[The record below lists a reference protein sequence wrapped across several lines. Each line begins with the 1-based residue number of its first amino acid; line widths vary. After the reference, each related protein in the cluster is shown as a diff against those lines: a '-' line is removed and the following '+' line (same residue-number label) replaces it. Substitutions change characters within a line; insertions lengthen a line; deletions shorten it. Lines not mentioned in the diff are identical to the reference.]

1 MLMRK
6 VLFLMLLLLPLCSM
20 AQINTDRVML
30 MGRNALYYEDYV
42 LSIQRFNMVIS
53 AKPYLAEPYFFRG
66 LAKFY
71 LEDYSGAEADCA
83 EAIER
88 NPFQPDYY
96 RLRGLCRINQE
107 NYEGAVADYRK
118 LLSIE
123 PKEEGGLHNM
133 TLCYLQLKDY
143 DKAME
148 TVNTM
153 IRYWPKNARNHV
165 IKAQACFEKKDTVA
179 AMVCLDDALKINPYE
194 GNAWQMKAM
203 VYAKEEKYEEAEDAL
218 DKVIQQKPREAD
230 NYINRALVRY
240 HRMNLRGAMD
250 DYDAALEFDSTS
262 YIGHFNR
269 GLLRAQVGDDNRA
282 IEDFNYVLKVEPD
295 NMIALFNRALMLD
308 NTGDYRGAIR
318 DITKVINEYPDFIVG
333 YQYRASIRRKIGDAN
348 GAERDEFVVLKAQ
361 LECRYGGNKPAK
373 DHKTRKKSDRS
384 MENYNK
390 LVEADEESTA
400 PQYES
405 AYRGKVQNRKAMLR
419 PEPLYMLTYYPKA
432 QEFQR
437 EQYVPELEK
446 LNRSGML
453 ARKLELANY
462 EEVLTDRQVTDH
474 SAALARYT
482 TKLAA
487 SPENASLYFARA
499 LEEWTLQD
507 YDAALEDVD
516 RAIQLDSA
524 MTLAYCLRIQIRM
537 KNLELDASGDRL
549 EIVPGKE
556 KQGRLDADSRRVVC
570 NTILDDCDRVM
581 AVHPDFVIYL
591 YNMGNVYF
599 AMNDYVMA
607 VEKYT
612 QAIERD
618 PQFAAAYYNRGVVR
632 LMQNERDAGIK
643 DLSRAGELGLYSA
656 YNLIKRYSKEAQE
669 KEQ

>member
-1 MLMRK
+1 MRK
-6 VLFLMLLLLPLCSM
+6 VLLLILLILPLCGM

-42 LSIQRFNMVIS
+42 LSIQRFNMVIN
-53 AKPYLAEPYFFRG
+53 AKPYLAEPYFYRG

-71 LEDYSGAEADCA
+71 LEDYSGAEVDCS
-83 EAIER
+83 EALER

-96 RLRGLCRINQE
+96 SLRGLCRINLSD
-107 NYEGAVADYRK
+107 YEGAVEDYQQ
-118 LLSIE
+118 LLKIE

-153 IRYWPKNARNHV
+153 IRYWPKKAGNYV
-165 IKAQACFEKKDTVA
+165 IKAQTCFEKKDTVA
-179 AMVCLDDALKINPYE
+179 AMASLDEALKVNPYE
-194 GNAWQMKAM
+194 GTAWQMKAM
-203 VYAKEEKYEEAEDAL
+203 IYAREEKYEEAEDAL
-218 DKVIQQKPREAD
+218 DKTIQQMPRDAN

-250 DYDAALEFDSTS
+250 DYDAAIEFDSTN

-282 IEDFNYVLKVEPD
+282 IEDFNFVLKVEPD

-318 DITKVINEYPDFIVG
+318 DITKVIKAYPDFIVG
-333 YQYRASIRRKIGDAN
+333 YQYRASIRRKIGDVN
-348 GAERDEFVVLKAQ
+348 GAERDEFIVLKAQ
-361 LECRYGGNKPAK
+361 LESRYGGKKTAHHN
-373 DHKTRKKSDRS
+373 KTRKQSDHS

-390 LVEADEESTA
+390 LVEADEDSAA

-405 AYRGKVQNRKAMLR
+405 AYRGKVQNRRTVLR

-437 EQYVPELEK
+437 EQYVAELEK
-446 LNRSGML
+446 LNRSGL
-453 ARKLELANY
+453 LSHKLELANY
-462 EEVLTDRQVTDH
+462 EEGLSESQMAAHT
-474 SAALARYT
+474 AALKRCT
-482 TKLAA
+482 DKLAA

-507 YDAALEDVD
+507 YDASLEDVN
-516 RAIQLDSA
+516 RAIGLDST
-524 MTLAYCLRIQIRM
+524 MTLAYCLRIQLRM
-537 KNLELDASGDRL
+537 RDLELDDAQREL
-549 EIVPGKE
+549 EQADGK
-556 KQGRLDADSRRVVC
+556 KGTLPDADSRRVIC
-570 NTILDDCDRVM
+570 NTVLDDCDRVM

-591 YNMGNVYF
+591 YNMGNVYL
-599 AMNDYVMA
+599 AMNDHVMA

-632 LMQNERDAGIK
+632 LMQNEREAGIK

-656 YNLIKRYSKEAQE
+656 YNLIKRYSKETRDKAQ
-669 KEQ
+669 

>member
-1 MLMRK
+1 MRK
-6 VLFLMLLLLPLCSM
+6 VLFLILLILPLCGM

-30 MGRNALYYEDYV
+30 MGRNALYYDDYV
-42 LSIQRFNMVIS
+42 LSIQRFNMVIN
-53 AKPYLAEPYFFRG
+53 AKPYLAEPYFYRG

-71 LEDYSGAEADCA
+71 LEDYSGAEVDCS
-83 EAIER
+83 EAVER

-96 RLRGLCRINQE
+96 SLRGLCRINLSD
-107 NYEGAVADYRK
+107 YEGAVADYQN
-118 LLSIE
+118 LLKIR
-123 PKEEGGLHNM
+123 PKDEGGLHNM
-133 TLCYLQLKDY
+133 TLCYLQLKEY

-153 IRYWPKNARNHV
+153 IRYWPKKAGNYV

-179 AMVCLDDALKINPYE
+179 AMESLDEALKVNPYE

-203 VYAKEEKYEEAEDAL
+203 VYAREEKYEEAEDAL
-218 DKVIQQKPREAD
+218 DKTIQQMPRDAN
-230 NYINRALVRY
+230 NYINRALIRY
-240 HRMNLRGAMD
+240 HRMNLRGAMA
-250 DYDAALEFDSTS
+250 DYDAAIEFDSTS

-282 IEDFNYVLKVEPD
+282 IEDFNFVLKVEPD

-318 DITKVINEYPDFIVG
+318 DITKVIKAYPDFMVG
-333 YQYRASIRRKIGDAN
+333 YQYRASIRRKIGDVY
-348 GAERDEFVVLKAQ
+348 GAERDEFIVLKSQ
-361 LECRYGGNKPAK
+361 LESRYGGKKPTHSK
-373 DHKTRKKSDRS
+373 KTRKQSDHS

-390 LVEADEESTA
+390 LVEADDDSAA

-405 AYRGKVQNRKAMLR
+405 AYRGKVQNRRAALR
-419 PEPLYMLTYYPKA
+419 PEPIYVLTYAPKA

-446 LNRSGML
+446 LNRSGL
-453 ARKLELANY
+453 LSHKLELANY
-462 EEVLTDRQVTDH
+462 EDALNDSQVAAHT
-474 SAALARYT
+474 AALKRCT
-482 TKLAA
+482 DKLAA

-499 LEEWTLQD
+499 LEAWTLQD
-507 YDAALEDVD
+507 YDAALDDVD
-516 RAIQLDSA
+516 RAIELDST
-524 MTLAYCLRIQIRM
+524 MTLAYCLRIQLRM
-537 KNLELDASGDRL
+537 KSLELDDAQKELDGAD
-549 EIVPGKE
+549 GKH
-556 KQGRLDADSRRVVC
+556 KPSLDAASRRVIC
-570 NTILDDCDRVM
+570 NTVLDDCDRVM

-618 PQFAAAYYNRGVVR
+618 GQFAAAYYNRGVVR
-632 LMQNERDAGIK
+632 LLQNEREAGIK

-656 YNLIKRYSKEAQE
+656 YNLIKRYSKDTKEKAQ
-669 KEQ
+669 